1 MTAPSLAQGLHC
13 NAPQKP
19 MLEISLMFG
28 RIPESVIQGAFM
40 KARIVV

>member
-1 MTAPSLAQGLHC
+1 
-13 NAPQKP
+13 